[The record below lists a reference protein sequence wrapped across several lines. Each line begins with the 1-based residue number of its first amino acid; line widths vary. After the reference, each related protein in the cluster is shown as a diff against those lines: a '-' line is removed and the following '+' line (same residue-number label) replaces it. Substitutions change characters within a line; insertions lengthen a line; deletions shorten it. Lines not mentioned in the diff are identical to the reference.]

1 MCLGA
6 DLEAHTPPLDL
17 WSDGSVAHRSVSPC
31 RPRRRRFVINSTYEP
46 KKKPL
51 LFNRTAPN
59 PLMFVQVIVRSR
71 STEFGYSHNAAGGDG
86 EFLSFLVVLATNT
99 LPPRVLKE
107 PPRTNTSGYSRRWL
121 VSTMATII
129 KGALCGFWG
138 RHSNQTRKI
147 FID

>member
-1 MCLGA
+1 MELIWK
-6 DLEAHTPPLDL
+6 LTRLL
-17 WSDGSVAHRSVSPC
+17 WTCGQTAPSLTARSVPVGREEEDSSLT
-31 RPRRRRFVINSTYEP
+31 PRMNR